1 MENKLSLINQTNLS
15 VTGIK
20 KAIVVSETALALEL
34 ENKTLQIT
42 GKNMEVKKLDV
53 ETGILEVVGV
63 IDTIKYVG
71 QKEKLS
77 LFKRIFK

>member
-53 ETGILEVVGV
+53 ETGVLEVVGV
-63 IDTIKYVG
+63 IDTIKYVV

>member
-1 MENKLSLINQTNLS
+1 MENKLTLINQTNLT

-20 KAIVVSETALALEL
+20 KAIIVSETALALEL
-34 ENKTLQIT
+34 ENKTLQIS

-53 ETGILEVVGV
+53 ETGILEVNGI
-63 IDTIKYVG
+63 IDSIKYVG
-71 QKEKLS
+71 SKEKIN

>member
-1 MENKLSLINQTNLS
+1 MEDKLTLINQTNLT

-20 KAIVVSETALALEL
+20 KAIIVSETALALEL
-34 ENKTLQIT
+34 ENKTLQIS

-53 ETGILEVVGV
+53 ETGILEVNGI
-63 IDTIKYVG
+63 IDSIKYVG
-71 QKEKLS
+71 SKEKIN